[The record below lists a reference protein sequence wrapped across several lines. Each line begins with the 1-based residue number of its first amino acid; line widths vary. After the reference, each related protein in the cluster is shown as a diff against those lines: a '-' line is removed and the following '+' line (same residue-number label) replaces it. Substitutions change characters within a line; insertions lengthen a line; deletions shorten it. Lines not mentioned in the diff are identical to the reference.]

1 MDRRTF
7 LGTLTGGLVAAP
19 LAADAQPAGKVRRI
33 GILIGSSASFIA
45 PYIETFRQAL
55 RGLGYREG
63 QSIAIEC
70 RYAEGNYE
78 RLPVLAAELVRHYR
92 HRSTPPSHAAEQA
105 TTAIPIVMT
114 VTGDPVITGLVAN
127 LARPGGNVTGASFFF
142 PEIGVKRLELLKEGV
157 PAVSRVLLIWNPA
170 NAVHEFVVKAIEAA
184 ATGLTWSSTSRR
196 PRPSASPS
204 LRRSCSGRIR

>member
-1 MDRRTF
+1 VD
-7 LGTLTGGLVAAP
+7 
-19 LAADAQPAGKVRRI
+19 I
-33 GILIGSSASFIA
+33 IA
-45 PYIETFRQAL
+45 T
-55 RGLGYREG
+55 EG
-63 QSIAIEC
+63 
-70 RYAEGNYE
+70 
-78 RLPVLAAELVRHYR
+78 
-92 HRSTPPSHAAEQA
+92 TPPSHAAEQA

-114 VTGDPVITGLVAN
+114 VTDDPVVTGLVAN

-142 PEIGVKRLELLKEGV
+142 PEIGVKRLELPKEGV

-196 PRPSASPS
+196 PRPSVSPS

>member
-45 PYIETFRQAL
+45 PYIYRAL
-55 RGLGYREG
+55 YRDIPASAAWARLSRGPE
-63 QSIAIEC
+63 
-70 RYAEGNYE
+70 
-78 RLPVLAAELVRHYR
+78 HR
-92 HRSTPPSHAAEQA
+92 HRVPICGRELRTAAG
-105 TTAIPIVMT
+105 P
-114 VTGDPVITGLVAN
+114 
-127 LARPGGNVTGASFFF
+127 RGNVTGASFFF
-142 PEIGVKRLELLKEGV
+142 PEIGVKRLELPKEGV

-196 PRPSASPS
+196 PRPSVSPS